1 MDGLT
6 NAWEPTLEELSAY
19 YREHLTLGCL
29 ATDIGSKFALISLIC
44 FLTKQARKNKPDATC
59 AQVIK
64 KIVGDSSSN
73 SKGLLKAVAV
83 ICEDYMRNTTEFLTF
98 NLKSSKEM
106 VDKIKEILH
115 CELPFENPYNCDDD
129 LPF

>member
-1 MDGLT
+1 MDGMIK
-6 NAWEPTLEELSAY
+6 AWEPTIEELSAY
-19 YREHLTLGCL
+19 YKENFTLGCL

-44 FLTKQARKNKPDATC
+44 FLTKQARKSKPDATC
-59 AQVIK
+59 MQVIK
-64 KIVGDSSSN
+64 KIVGESGAN
-73 SKGLLKAVAV
+73 SDGLLKAIAV

-115 CELPFENPYNCDDD
+115 CELPFENPYAHEGD